1 MIGPSHPNE
10 IAEELIL
17 DSLLFLQVV
26 PKDIESVV
34 DIGSGAG
41 LPGIPIKIVR
51 PSIRMLLVE
60 SRQRRASFLS
70 AVVRDLSLTETQVLS
85 ERVLTAPTELRSTF
99 DCAVARCAGS
109 PGSTMRLGAEFVRKG
124 GIVVLAGSPNQDGP
138 TEAAETSRRV
148 IIRSGSGRSRSFL
161 VKDM

>member
-1 MIGPSHPNE
+1 MIGPSHPME

-26 PKDIESVV
+26 PEDVGSVV

-51 PSIRMLLVE
+51 PSVRMLLVE

-70 AVVRDLSLTETQVLS
+70 AAVRDLGLTETQVLS
-85 ERVLTAPTELRSTF
+85 ERVLTAPTELRSIF

-124 GIVVLAGSPNQDGP
+124 GIVVLAGSPNQGGP
-138 TEAAETSRRV
+138 TKAAETSRRV